1 MLFVGKNKTIQ
12 KYIEIFFIMWRKS
25 IYNENVKE
33 KYDDIFTYLNFNKLS
48 EYNR

>member
-1 MLFVGKNKTIQ
+1 MFISIYNLLFVGKNKTIQ

-33 KYDDIFTYLNFNKLS
+33 NTMIFS
-48 EYNR
+48 HI